1 MQAKKCFLI
10 LDIPRIHILLIITSQ
25 PHFMFRK
32 PPDAVLVSTN
42 LAMDVEV
49 FLKCKVT
56 GSVPETQR
64 KVLQTG
70 S

>member
-32 PPDAVLVSTN
+32 PPDAILVGSN
-42 LAMDVEV
+42 LAMNVKV
-49 FLKCKVT
+49 FLKRKVT
-56 GSVPETQR
+56 GSIPETQR
-64 KVLQTG
+64 KILQTG
-70 S
+70 A